1 MLDESGDVINRI
13 VFLNEHLGVL
23 EVPPQTLLEIGE
35 DALEIVI
42 GNEVGEKHK
51 EEEKKFD
58 GHKDSPALPAAALFA
73 DLFCLIAQSTLMD
86 AADTIKVVGIDLN
99 FFILKDMLPPDTMAV
114 SIINVVLLHEGI
126 ESFVTVIETLAA
138 PLFIDGF
145 LFWGGF
151 RDGALIGA
159 EGVITFNIIGCV
171 TSCSGRTEQASDTE
185 N

>member
-1 MLDESGDVINRI
+1 MFDEGGDVINRI

-23 EVPPQTLLEIGE
+23 EVPPQTLLEISE
-35 DALEIVI
+35 DAMEIVI
-42 GNEVGEKHK
+42 GNKVGEKHK
-51 EEEKKFD
+51 EN
-58 GHKDSPALPAAALFA
+58 DSPALPAAALFA
-73 DLFCLIAQSTLMD
+73 DLFCLIAQSTLMN

-114 SIINVVLLHEGI
+114 SIINVVFLHEGI

-145 LFWGGF
+145 LFRGGF
-151 RDGALIGA
+151 RDGALIGT

-185 N
+185 NESKTT

>member
-1 MLDESGDVINRI
+1 MLDEGGDVINRI

-42 GNEVGEKHK
+42 GNKVGEKHK

-73 DLFCLIAQSTLMD
+73 NLFRLIAQSTLMD
-86 AADTIKVVGIDLN
+86 AADTVEIVGVDFYL
-99 FFILKDMLPPDTMAV
+99 FILENVLPPDTMAV
-114 SIINVVLLHEGI
+114 SIINVMLLHEGI
-126 ESFVTVIETLAA
+126 ESFVTVIETLAT

-145 LFWGGF
+145 LFRGGF
-151 RDGALIGA
+151 RDGALIGT

-171 TSCSGRTEQASDTE
+171 TSCSGRTEQTSDTE